1 MRSAC
6 GRSRCAC
13 FVAALKYSIGCSCE
27 RSAFP
32 VGEREGKREG
42 VKKGGGREGGGW
54 EGGRGEG
61 RGGGR
66 EGEGE
71 RERGERE
78 EERRRGDSEH
88 SEMNYQTDYPLPFQ
102 SLFPPFPSFPHLGEV
117 PQYVATL

>member
-1 MRSAC
+1 
-6 GRSRCAC
+6 
-13 FVAALKYSIGCSCE
+13 VAALQYRIGCSSE
-27 RSAFP
+27 LSASP

-42 VKKGGGREGGGW
+42 AKKGGGKEEGRW
-54 EGGRGEG
+54 EGVKEEG
-61 RGGGR
+61 REGGR